1 MYQFFFVRKVNPVQ
15 FQKLFFFQNAA
26 GFVQIQVVQCLDPL
40 LKLNL
45 QAQLFLCT
53 AFPIALCKIFHSAY
67 IRLLRIEIAIY
78 MTLQPAQHLLLQP
91 VQADV
96 MICTQRLVRRI
107 QLAPEIRIFA
117 GSPAVAV
124 ALHRAA
130 ALHTMDFPRQW
141 MHLSQPRGAC
151 ARMQHFLYALERS
164 AADDRLMGIRHNDPI
179 ALRYRSHLFGFIA
192 YFFCAPLYKVSR
204 IHLIPQDTA
213 YCRAVPQPMVVV
225 RCAVTVRI
233 AHRLLVPRR
242 VRHAVPVQNGRDA
255 LCAMPRQ
262 IQRVDAPHHGGRLR
276 LHDQLIFI
284 RRVFPVA
291 AKREPSDVLS
301 RPALVVEHSTDIF
314 R

>member
-1 MYQFFFVRKVNPVQ
+1 
-15 FQKLFFFQNAA
+15 
-26 GFVQIQVVQCLDPL
+26 
-40 LKLNL
+40 
-45 QAQLFLCT
+45 
-53 AFPIALCKIFHSAY
+53 
-67 IRLLRIEIAIY
+67 
-78 MTLQPAQHLLLQP
+78 
-91 VQADV
+91 
-96 MICTQRLVRRI
+96 
-107 QLAPEIRIFA
+107 
-117 GSPAVAV
+117 
-124 ALHRAA
+124 
-130 ALHTMDFPRQW
+130 
-141 MHLSQPRGAC
+141 
-151 ARMQHFLYALERS
+151 MQHFLYALERS

-291 AKREPSDVLS
+291 VKREPSDVLS